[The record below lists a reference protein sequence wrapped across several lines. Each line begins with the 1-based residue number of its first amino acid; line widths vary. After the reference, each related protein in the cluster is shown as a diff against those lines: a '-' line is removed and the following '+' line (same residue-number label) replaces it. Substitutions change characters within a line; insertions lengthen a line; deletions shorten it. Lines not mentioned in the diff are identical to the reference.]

1 MRWPFGDSYAPG
13 PRDVAAAHE
22 TMADEARRMMTMPPD
37 ADPPSPPPL
46 GCEPVGRTG
55 VSGRLVVF
63 VMLAIMGFLLLIVL
77 T

>member
-1 MRWPFGDSYAPG
+1 
-13 PRDVAAAHE
+13 
-22 TMADEARRMMTMPPD
+22 MPSD
-37 ADPPSPPPL
+37 DRPPLPPPL
-46 GCEPVGRTG
+46 SYEPVTTRRG